1 MLLPANFLWGCPVAA
16 SSRRLRLLKW
26 SFEHASQRQF
36 LSEAGTRPGVADL
49 ALAQHTD
56 AQQYRIPVAVGPGFN
71 HLQTVAGTLSLGP
84 QCLAGAAVE
93 RHEASAQGLVPS
105 FRVHKTHHQELAGAF
120 ILNDSG
126 RQALHLVEVDFH
138 CILLISRRIIRSGT
152 KAKSPLGE
160 LCASGLGFPMSAFWL
175 SVVPRRHAHRM
186 VMMVVAMGQRS
197 HREHDI
203 RAVEI
208 WLSIGCY
215 DENRPDF
222 KTGLKG
228 KRLGSRSSG

>member
-1 MLLPANFLWGCPVAA
+1 MSLPANFLWGCPAA
-16 SSRRLRLLKW
+16 VSSGRLRLLKW
-26 SFEHASQRQF
+26 SSERAPNRQF

-93 RHEASAQGLVPS
+93 RHEASAQGLVQS

-138 CILLISRRIIRSGT
+138 CILLISRRIFRSGT
-152 KAKSPLGE
+152 KSTKPAGRVVRQRAWISYECFLVIRCPPPTRSSHGDDGGGGDGSAKS
-160 LCASGLGFPMSAFWL
+160 S
-175 SVVPRRHAHRM
+175 
-186 VMMVVAMGQRS
+186 
-197 HREHDI
+197 
-203 RAVEI
+203 
-208 WLSIGCY
+208 
-215 DENRPDF
+215 
-222 KTGLKG
+222 
-228 KRLGSRSSG
+228 